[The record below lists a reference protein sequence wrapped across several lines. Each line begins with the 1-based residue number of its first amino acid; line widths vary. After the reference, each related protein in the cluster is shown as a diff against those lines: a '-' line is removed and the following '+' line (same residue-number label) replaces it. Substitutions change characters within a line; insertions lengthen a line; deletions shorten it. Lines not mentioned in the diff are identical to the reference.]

1 MRRGKAVVEDGR
13 VGVIAIHFFFFFF
26 GHENETKKKLNR
38 EGHRPPGVI
47 SRLADEVLV
56 EMIESVKRGLVLKEE
71 RRRKGTKVER

>member
-13 VGVIAIHFFFFFF
+13 VGVIAIHFFFFFL
-26 GHENETKKKLNR
+26 GSRKRNKKETNKR

-56 EMIESVKRGLVLKEE
+56 EKIESVKRGLAFEGRTEE
-71 RRRKGTKVER
+71 KKYKG